1 MARGWESKS
10 VELQIES
17 SEDKRHATPSKR
29 LTAAQVAQHWK
40 RDNLLLSK
48 SRILQQLQ
56 ADLSPRYRAMLMA
69 ALADLEKQ
77 VAECAEN
84 GTPGKTRTASV

>member
-17 SEDKRHATPSKR
+17 SEGDRRTSPQKR
-29 LTAAQVAQHWK
+29 LTVAQITLHWR
-40 RDNLLLSK
+40 RDSLLLSK
-48 SRILQQLQ
+48 SRVLQQLQ
-56 ADLSPRYRAMLMA
+56 ADLSPRYRDMLNG

-77 VAECAEN
+77 LAQFDERA
-84 GTPGKTRTASV
+84 THA